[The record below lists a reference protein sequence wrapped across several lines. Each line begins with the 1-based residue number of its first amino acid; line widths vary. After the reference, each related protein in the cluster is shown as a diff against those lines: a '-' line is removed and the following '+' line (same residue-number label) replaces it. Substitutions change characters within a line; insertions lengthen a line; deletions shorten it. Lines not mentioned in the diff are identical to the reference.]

1 MDKETVLSFRDLSI
15 GFVSRAGQLLHV
27 LRNIDLQIQRG
38 ETVGLVGESGSGKTH
53 LLHAVHQALA
63 GGVQAAI
70 FKLPGSLR
78 AFGNFMYAPSCSDD
92 ESEVAEEVIR
102 RGLEAPM
109 KPSPGR
115 RRRVALPIL
124 PAPAGAVPFDLS
136 GDRLLELEL
145 AAEQEAAS

>member
-1 MDKETVLSFRDLSI
+1 MKTTMD
-15 GFVSRAGQLLHV
+15 
-27 LRNIDLQIQRG
+27 
-38 ETVGLVGESGSGKTH
+38 
-53 LLHAVHQALA
+53 
-63 GGVQAAI
+63 
-70 FKLPGSLR
+70 LPVELIREMKLR
-78 AFGNFMYAPSCSDD
+78 AVREGRKLR
-92 ESEVAEEVIR
+92 EVAEEVIR

-109 KPSPGR
+109 KPSLGR